1 MPQIALKEEAA
12 YLGTQPT
19 IERQGAVLGKPPGQ
33 VNLKLVQEAHI
44 ARHERTQVRQV
55 VAQGRDALG
64 ANAKG
69 EAGVLLGVD
78 AAVDQDVGSTMPQ
91 PKISIQPLCLQ
102 KLQPLPPHT
111 WQLTSTS
118 QEGSVKG
125 KKCGR

>member
-1 MPQIALKEEAA
+1 M
-12 YLGTQPT
+12 
-19 IERQGAVLGKPPGQ
+19 GKPQ
-33 VNLKLVQEAHI
+33 LELIQETHI
-44 ARHERTQVRQV
+44 ACHESTQVGQV

-69 EAGVLLGVD
+69 EAGVLLGSMP
-78 AAVDQDVGSTMPQ
+78 QLIRTLGSTMPQ